1 MQQVFGDTE
10 ELIVRQDACWRP
22 EATPR
27 AEGPLRHGRAHRTA
41 GWRLAER
48 PPCVAPSASKD
59 PQLSD
64 LRDPKKVSSP
74 PSILVRA
81 PFLQLPLN
89 SNATDFHYHD
99 STDLY
104 RVRRQEGRDLHIWP
118 AGPGQADGPHVSPP

>member
-41 GWRLAER
+41 GWRLAVRGAICIQGSSTIRFEG
-48 PPCVAPSASKD
+48 S
-59 PQLSD
+59 
-64 LRDPKKVSSP
+64 PKKVSSP

-104 RVRRQEGRDLHIWP
+104 RVRRQEGRDLHI
-118 AGPGQADGPHVSPP
+118 